1 MGIFVQ
7 DTFTGTAGT
16 LLTAHTSEVGGWTS
30 TGPWG
35 AYPPNDSV
43 NAKLTGAGAAT
54 ASACASREATITNTS
69 VAPQLDV
76 YVETTVNV
84 GTRSGSR
91 PGLTID
97 PHDYVRG
104 GGSVY
109 TGGVEI
115 LFDSTGTWIYAPW
128 FYDTG
133 PYETDLPAVPDN
145 GSATFRTEYDFSGNE
160 IRMYW
165 NGDLVAT
172 WTIYAPSAPAQPGVL
187 VFQLDSYGATGNGL
201 TIDYVELGTLT
212 APPPPTAFWTDLTGS
227 LVETIGA

>member
-16 LLTAHTSEVGGWTS
+16 LLTAHTSEIGGWTS

-35 AYPPNDSV
+35 AFPPNDSV
-43 NAKLTGAGAAT
+43 NAKLTGGGGVT
-54 ASACASREATITNTS
+54 VSACASRAGTLTNTS

-84 GTRSGSR
+84 GVRDGSR
-91 PGLTID
+91 PDITID
-97 PHDYVRG
+97 PHDYAWDN
-104 GGSVY
+104 GSVY
-109 TGGVEI
+109 TGGVQI
-115 LFDSTGTWIYAPW
+115 NFDSTGTWIYAPW
-128 FYDTG
+128 FYNNG

-145 GSATFRTEYDFSGNE
+145 GSVTFRTEYDFSGNE

-172 WTIYAPSAPAQPGVL
+172 WTIYAPHAPEQPGVL
-187 VFQLDSYGATGNGL
+187 VFQLDSSGATGNGL
-201 TIDYVELGTLT
+201 TITTVEVGTIT
-212 APPPPTAFWTDLTGS
+212 PPPPPTAFWTDLTSS